1 MKLIFVHIVGSK
13 KGHTEVFEKDNI
25 TIGTQTSCDIRFN
38 ETIDKGVS
46 ESHAEITCINGS
58 YVLND
63 LGSRAGTFVNKKLVD
78 RVNLHDG
85 DLVCFGVDGPEICVR
100 LVGEKK
106 WPVPE
111 GLKGIEK
118 GVIKGLYDVSIMFN
132 SLLKDIIP
140 QQFIKYPYM
149 VNLFIF
155 SIFVLAIAGL
165 MTFFYLY
172 FYELKKTTKR
182 VQLLETERSIV
193 ENIIEKYR
201 RGVCFIQG
209 SYYLI
214 DKKTGKPIWGSHD
227 VAPITSNFTGTG
239 FLVGSEGVILTNR
252 HIAEPIW
259 LRGPIHPD
267 KFDYA
272 GLQPPEA
279 ETRFVVLRAFFPEVK
294 SPFTLKVDKI
304 SDEADVATLRFEP
317 RDQELPVLSLELS
330 QKEVR
335 IGEPVILLG
344 YPAGINAIFAKAD
357 QELVEELVNLPF
369 LQIAEELSN
378 RNLIRPLITQGHV
391 SDMAI
396 DKIIYD
402 ARTTVG
408 GSGGPLINREGKVIG
423 INYGILREFRGSNFA
438 VPIKYGIKLLGN
450 QKLTP

>member
-1 MKLIFVHIVGSK
+1 MKLFFVHIIGSK

-25 TIGTQTSCDIRFN
+25 RIGTQTSCDIRFN

-46 ESHAEITCINGS
+46 ELHAEITCIDGS

-85 DLVCFGVDGPEICVR
+85 DLVCFGADGPEICVR

-106 WPVPE
+106 WPVPGE
-111 GLKGIEK
+111 LKGIEN
-118 GVIKGLYDVSIMFN
+118 GIIKGLYEAAITFN
-132 SLLKDIIP
+132 SLLKNIIP

-155 SIFVLAIAGL
+155 SIFMLAIVGL
-165 MTFFYLY
+165 LTFFYLY
-172 FYELKKTTKR
+172 LYELKKTTKR
-182 VQLLETERSIV
+182 VQVLETERSVV

-201 RGVCFIQG
+201 RGVCLIQG

-214 DKKTGKPIWGSHD
+214 DKKTGKPMWGSQD
-227 VAPITSNFTGTG
+227 GMPIASNFTGTG
-239 FLVGSEGVILTNR
+239 FLVGPEGIILTNR

-259 LRGPIHPD
+259 FRNQIPSD
-267 KFDYA
+267 KFDA
-272 GLQPPEA
+272 DLQQPEM
-279 ETRFVVLRAFFPEVK
+279 ETRFVVLRAFFPEVRA
-294 SPFTLKVDKI
+294 PFSLEVDKI
-304 SDEADVATLRFEP
+304 SDEADVATLKFEP
-317 RDQELPVLSLELS
+317 GGQKLPVLSLDMS

-344 YPAGINAIFAKAD
+344 YPAGINAIFAKAE
-357 QELVEELVNLPF
+357 QKLVEELVNLPF

-391 SDMAI
+391 SDMTI

-402 ARTTVG
+402 AQTTVG

-423 INYGILREFRGSNFA
+423 VNYGILREFRGSNFA
-438 VPIKYGIKLLGN
+438 VPIKYGVKLLGD
-450 QKLTP
+450 QGLTP